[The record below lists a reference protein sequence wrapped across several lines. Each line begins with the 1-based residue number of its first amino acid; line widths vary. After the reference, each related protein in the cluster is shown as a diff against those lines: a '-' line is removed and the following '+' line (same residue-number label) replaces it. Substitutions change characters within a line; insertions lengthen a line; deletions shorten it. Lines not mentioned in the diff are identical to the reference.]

1 MSRVEGNVKKMEIV
15 MKKILTA
22 ALLASVATS
31 AFAADLPS
39 RKGPPPAPVYY
50 APPFSWTGF
59 YVGVNGGYGTSDVRN
74 NSFGPGAGV
83 GPVSAFGSPNGGLIG
98 GTVGYN
104 YQIGQF
110 VLGAEAS
117 LDWADLNKNRTFV
130 DGSSTSLKVDSLGNV
145 LARVGWAW
153 DRTLFYVAGGYAG
166 GDVHASSYNDTVN
179 GLFGGSSGWQSG
191 YAVGGGVE
199 YAVTNNISVKG
210 EYLFSQLEGKTYYGG
225 PDAVKAGLDISTFKL
240 GVNYKF

>member
-1 MSRVEGNVKKMEIV
+1 

-31 AFAADLPS
+31 AFAADLPT
-39 RKGPPPAPVYY
+39 RKGPPPAPISY
-50 APPFSWTGF
+50 APPPFSWTGF
-59 YVGVNGGYGTSDVRN
+59 YVGVNGGFGTSDVRGN
-74 NSFGPGAGV
+74 AFLGGG
-83 GPVSAFGSPNGGLIG
+83 SAFGSPNGGLVG

-117 LDWADLNKNRTFV
+117 LDWADLSKSRTFA
-130 DGSSTSLKVDSLGNV
+130 DGSTDNLKVDSLGNV
-145 LARVGWAW
+145 LARAGWAW

-166 GDVHASSYNDTVN
+166 GDVHAGAFNDTVT
-179 GLFGGSSGWQSG
+179 GLSYSGNSAWQSG
-191 YAVGGGVE
+191 YAVGGGIE
-199 YAVTNNISVKG
+199 YAITNNISVKG
-210 EYLFSQLEGKTYYGG
+210 EYLFSQLDGKTYYAGS
-225 PDAVKAGLDISTFKL
+225 PDAVKAGLDINTFKL

>member
-1 MSRVEGNVKKMEIV
+1 

-31 AFAADLPS
+31 AFAADLPT
-39 RKGPPPAPVYY
+39 RKGPPPAPVSY
-50 APPFSWTGF
+50 APPPFSWTGF
-59 YVGVNGGYGTSDVRN
+59 YVGVNGGFGTSDVRGN
-74 NSFGPGAGV
+74 AFLGGG
-83 GPVSAFGSPNGGLIG
+83 SAFGSPNGGLVG

-117 LDWADLNKNRTFV
+117 LDWADLSKSRTFA
-130 DGSSTSLKVDSLGNV
+130 DGSTDNLKVDSLGNV
-145 LARVGWAW
+145 LARAGWAW

-166 GDVHASSYNDTVN
+166 GDVHAGAFNDTVT
-179 GLFGGSSGWQSG
+179 GLSYSGNSAWQSG
-191 YAVGGGVE
+191 YAVGGGIE
-199 YAVTNNISVKG
+199 YAITNNISVKG
-210 EYLFSQLEGKTYYGG
+210 EYLFSQLDGKTYYAGS
-225 PDAVKAGLDISTFKL
+225 PDAVKAGLDINTFKL